1 MYGHEMVETT
11 ILYELIPHIDG
22 NFRTIPAREG
32 RAIMGDSMG
41 GLGALRLA
49 FKRPDMFSSV
59 RSWSAAIFPTADQA
73 FNVIPGVD
81 VGGYMFN
88 NDASLYEKG
97 NPYNLAKQNADGIK
111 GLGLGIHMDIGG
123 DDGLLPNN
131 RALTD
136 VLDSMGIPHDALQIF
151 LGLGH
156 EWRVVRLDSLQWA
169 KQYFSYTPIN

>member
-22 NFRTIPAREG
+22 NFKTIPAREG
-32 RAIMGDSMG
+32 RAIMGGSMG

-59 RSWSAAIFPTADQA
+59 RSWSAAIFPTADRA

-81 VGGYMFN
+81 VGRYMFN

-97 NPYNLAKQNADGIK
+97 NPYNLAKQNADWIK
-111 GLGLGIHMDIGG
+111 SVGLGIHMDIGR
-123 DDGLLPNN
+123 DDSLLPNN

-136 VLDSMGIPHDALQIF
+136 VLDSVGIPHDAL
-151 LGLGH
+151 
-156 EWRVVRLDSLQWA
+156 
-169 KQYFSYTPIN
+169 